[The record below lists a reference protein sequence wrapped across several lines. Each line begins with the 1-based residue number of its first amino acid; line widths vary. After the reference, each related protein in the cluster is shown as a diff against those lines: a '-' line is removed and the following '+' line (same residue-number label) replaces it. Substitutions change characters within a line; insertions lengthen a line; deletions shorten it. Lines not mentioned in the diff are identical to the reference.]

1 MDEPIRV
8 CRVCKLRKPLHQ
20 FRCRLPGY
28 GLRLAYPDCLDCR
41 RAAQHRR
48 KQVNEDRLTAM
59 IEKGRASNVR
69 MVDQRFARAI
79 LSVIEQLP

>member
-20 FRCRLPGY
+20 FRILVAGY
-28 GLRLAYPDCLDCR
+28 CLRLAHPDCLDCR
-41 RAAQHRR
+41 HAAQHRR
-48 KQVNEDRLTAM
+48 KQAKEDRRTAM

-69 MVDQRFARAI
+69 MVDQRFAGEI
-79 LSVIEQLP
+79 LSVINQL